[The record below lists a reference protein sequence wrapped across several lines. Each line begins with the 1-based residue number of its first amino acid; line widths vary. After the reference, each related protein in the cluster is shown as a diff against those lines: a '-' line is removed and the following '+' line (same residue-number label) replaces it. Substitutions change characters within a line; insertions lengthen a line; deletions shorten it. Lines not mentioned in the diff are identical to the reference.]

1 MMISETTTKMHDEPM
16 IVKYVE
22 KSRTGIEMLHLS
34 RFAIGC
40 LMRGEMYLYDGDK
53 RRQIQRGELFFLGI
67 GRHYVE
73 YVPDDTLPF
82 EMILFYYTSQDLQR
96 VLMHLTVTYG
106 LEITNN
112 HSCERCRKQSC
123 VVVEPGAA
131 LFGFFQATNSYLKEA
146 SLVHNETAESLKMTE
161 LVYLIVSQRD
171 GCMKSRLLGSADK
184 DHGSFEQVIYSHIF
198 QSISI
203 EELAMK
209 TNRSLTSF
217 KKEFRRHFHEPPHK
231 WFVNQRLNHA
241 RLQLIATTKSISEIG
256 NECSFPNTSHFIKL
270 FKRAYHLTPVA
281 YRQRHLQH
289 RAAVSA
295 EEKKG
300 AYAEAQ

>member
-1 MMISETTTKMHDEPM
+1 MISEKTTTTHDEPM

-22 KSRTGIEMLHLS
+22 KSRTGIEMLQLS

-53 RRQIQRGELFFLGI
+53 RRQIRRGELFFLGI

-73 YVPDDTLPF
+73 YVPDDTFPF
-82 EMILFYYTSQDLQR
+82 EMILFYYTSQDIQR

-106 LEITNN
+106 MEITNN

-123 VVVEPGAA
+123 VVVDPGAA
-131 LFGFFQATNSYLKEA
+131 LLGFFQATNSYLKEA

-184 DHGSFEQVIYSHIF
+184 DHGSFERVIYGHIF
-198 QSISI
+198 QSVSI

-241 RLQLIATTKSISEIG
+241 RLQLIATTKSISEVG

-270 FKRAYHLTPVA
+270 FKRAYHMTPVA
-281 YRQRHLQH
+281 YRQQHLQP
-289 RAAVSA
+289 RGAASVSD
-295 EEKKG
+295 ENG
-300 AYAEAQ
+300 VYAEAW